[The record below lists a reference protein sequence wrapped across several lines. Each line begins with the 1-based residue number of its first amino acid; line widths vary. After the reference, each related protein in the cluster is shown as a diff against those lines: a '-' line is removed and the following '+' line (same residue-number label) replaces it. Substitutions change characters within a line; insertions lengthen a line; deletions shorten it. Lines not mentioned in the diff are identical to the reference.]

1 MILWLLILWTS
12 LYKRGSLQQQS
23 RAYVQG
29 KAGTQSS
36 YLTFH
41 WSSFVLRISRSPG
54 MWREGSPAE
63 QWDGGYFLTTALMAP
78 KDLKSMLAHPRP
90 PKMSGSCTDGE
101 PETGNCFPAAKSPT
115 LPRNL
120 PVVALQEEKLCFP
133 RWQLISAQWQPAWN
147 TRAWFSEGGRLNT
160 GWK

>member
-63 QWDGGYFLTTALMAP
+63 QWDGGYFLTTAQMAP
-78 KDLKSMLAHPRP
+78 KDHAGP
-90 PKMSGSCTDGE
+90 PQASKDVRELHWWGAWDRELLSSSKEPNSAKESPCGGSAGGE
-101 PETGNCFPAAKSPT
+101 ALLPKVAADLCS
-115 LPRNL
+115 
-120 PVVALQEEKLCFP
+120 VAASVKHEGLVFR
-133 RWQLISAQWQPAWN
+133 RWEA
-147 TRAWFSEGGRLNT
+147 
-160 GWK
+160 